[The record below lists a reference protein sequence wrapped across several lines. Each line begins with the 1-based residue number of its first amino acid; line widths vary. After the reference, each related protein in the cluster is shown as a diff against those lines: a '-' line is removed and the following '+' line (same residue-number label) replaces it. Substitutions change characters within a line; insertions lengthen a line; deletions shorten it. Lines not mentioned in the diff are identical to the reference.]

1 MIILKNIK
9 SYLLTFLILLI
20 YNCTPST
27 GIDERPLKTKLNK
40 NTSKNNYSI
49 SDIKVNI
56 INLNKSSDLEI
67 ELYNKPNIEEIN
79 YSINKFSEIYN
90 YNYEYIL
97 GPADT
102 ISINL
107 TDTDDLDGT
116 YLIDQEG
123 MIDLPFIGKVKLDNL
138 NINDAQKILINIIK
152 DFYINPDLQINIEDF
167 NSSKV
172 YVLGAVRKQVAISL
186 DQKPIN
192 LIEAAII
199 ADFNPS
205 SSEKS
210 FGTKGLLRRDN
221 QVYKINLSN
230 AFKSKDDK
238 ENFFLKKN
246 DVIFIDR
253 NSDAIHVFG
262 EVSKPGVYYPNLD
275 YSLTE
280 LISTSGLNQ
289 LTADAKSVYVI
300 REKYETFLEVDVFQ
314 LDIRNPVSLLAGRKF
329 RLQPKDILF
338 IPPSPIVKW
347 NRTISLLLPQT
358 DLFNSYNPIIQD
370 GVKGG
375 ADANITD

>member
-262 EVSKPGVYYPNLD
+262 EVSKTGVYYPNLD

-300 REKYETFLEVDVFQ
+300 REKYKTFLEVDVFQ